1 MLFFN
6 KALVAGDSQDMN
18 IQREGTCK
26 YASLLTRNDLSVY
39 SSSYEVSDFR
49 TCGDFV
55 DDFYCFRVSITAP

>member
-18 IQREGTCK
+18 IQCEGPCK
-26 YASLLTRNDLSVY
+26 YATLLTWNNLSVY
-39 SSSYEVSDFR
+39 SSSYEVSDSR